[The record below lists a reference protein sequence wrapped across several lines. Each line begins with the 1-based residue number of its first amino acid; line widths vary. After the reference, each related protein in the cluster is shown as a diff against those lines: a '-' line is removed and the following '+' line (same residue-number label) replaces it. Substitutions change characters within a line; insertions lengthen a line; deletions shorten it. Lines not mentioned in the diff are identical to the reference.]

1 MSNEYETDT
10 CHITVLMYNPSLYN
24 WNLYT
29 NEFYKATLK
38 YKGRPH
44 WGKSFN
50 MTPEEVD
57 ELYPKFQEFLNV
69 RKRLDPNG
77 VFLNQLMKDT
87 FGI

>member
-1 MSNEYETDT
+1 MSNNYKVDS
-10 CHITVLMYNPSLYN
+10 CHITKMFYNPSEYY
-24 WNLYT
+24 WNTYKS
-29 NEFYKATLK
+29 EFYKATLK
-38 YKGRPH
+38 YRGRPH

-50 MTPEEVD
+50 MTPGEVD
-57 ELYPKFQEFLNV
+57 ELYPKFQEFLNI